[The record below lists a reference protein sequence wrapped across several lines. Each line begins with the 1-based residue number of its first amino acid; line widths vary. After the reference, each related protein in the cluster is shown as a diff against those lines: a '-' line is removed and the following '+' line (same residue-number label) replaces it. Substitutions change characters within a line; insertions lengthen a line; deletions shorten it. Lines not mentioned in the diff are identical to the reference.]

1 MFRTMLLL
9 KELPT
14 SKSLNKFVARYPNAD
29 VRAISDFVN
38 LLRAASDISDALD
51 KLLAKHNLLQGRWWV
66 LVLLMREDDLTSSP
80 SSLAEKAGVTKATMT
95 GFIDGLERE
104 GLISRLLSNEDR
116 RKFLIRLTPA
126 GQSKLDE
133 VMPDYY
139 SKVQMLMS
147 SLSIEERDVLLSSIK
162 VLTSNLEVMK

>member
-1 MFRTMLLL
+1 MLLL

-14 SKSLNKFVARYPNAD
+14 SKSLEKFVLRYPEAD
-29 VRAISDFVN
+29 IRAISDFVN

-66 LVLLMREDDLTSSP
+66 LVLLMREESLTSSP
-80 SSLAEKAGVTKATMT
+80 SELAIKAGVTKATMT

-104 GLISRLLSNEDR
+104 GLVTRLMDTADR
-116 RKFLIRLTPA
+116 RKFLIRLTA
-126 GQSKLDE
+126 SGQGKLDQ

-139 SKVQMLMS
+139 RKVQALMAQLEVS
-147 SLSIEERDVLLSSIK
+147 DRDVMLRDIK
-162 VLTSNLEVMK
+162 VLSDHVDVMK